1 MREINKRILLLLK
14 YHVNKG
20 IAPIYIFIA
29 IARKLYLF
37 KRG

>member
-1 MREINKRILLLLK
+1 
-14 YHVNKG
+14 VNKG